1 MDMPEIMVSL
11 SEDVPLDLVVLG
23 GGREYKREDFEST
36 VEGESNF
43 LQQSMGITLVK

>member
-23 GGREYKREDFEST
+23 GGREYHTNGKILKAPLRARVIFFNSQWA
-36 VEGESNF
+36 SH
-43 LQQSMGITLVK
+43 